1 MRKFDFI
8 LPTKIVFG
16 CGELKRI
23 GREARKIGK
32 KAMLL
37 TGRTAMRKLGYT
49 DRVVSALR
57 DAGLQVVLFDKIE
70 PNPRTTTID
79 EAGAL
84 AGKNKCDM
92 VIGLGG
98 GSVMDAAKA
107 VALTAVTAKPIWGY
121 VYDQNGDTFPIDR
134 KVLPIIEIPT
144 IAATG
149 SEADCGGVF
158 TNWETHQKGV
168 LFHPHLYPVLSI
180 VDPELTVS
188 CSPELTGDGGVDIFM
203 HVLDPY
209 ITSTPEC
216 PLADRISEGVMI
228 TVVENLGRAIK
239 NGADIDA
246 RSNLSWASTVALC
259 GMPSE
264 GRGGAFPLHVMEHS
278 LSGYY
283 DISHGRGLASLMP
296 AWLKASIPSCRER
309 LSTLAKRVFYVDTS
323 KMTADESALCGY
335 ACIVHWLTGIGMHCT
350 LKDLGI
356 DDRHFG
362 RMADDAVLLYG
373 HNKDFIENQPA
384 LTREGIIEIYRNSLG
399 S

>member
-1 MRKFDFI
+1 MRKFDFM
-8 LPTKIVFG
+8 LPTKIIFG

-37 TGRTAMRKLGYT
+37 TGRSAVKKHGYT
-49 DRVVSALR
+49 DRVIGHLR
-57 DAGLQVVLFDKIE
+57 DAGLQVVLFDTIE

-84 AGKNKCDM
+84 AGKHTCDM

-121 VYDQNGDTFPIDR
+121 IFQKDGETYPVDR
-134 KVLPIIEIPT
+134 QALPVVEIPT
-144 IAATG
+144 VAATG

-168 LFHPHLYPVLSI
+168 LFHPHLYPALSL
-180 VDPELTVS
+180 VDPELTAS
-188 CSPELTGDGGVDIFM
+188 CPPQLTGDGGIDIFM

-209 ITSTPEC
+209 ITSTAEC
-216 PLADRISEGVMI
+216 PLADRVSEGVMI
-228 TVVENLGRAIK
+228 TVIENLARAMK
-239 NGADIDA
+239 NGSDMDA

-259 GMPSE
+259 GLPSE

-283 DISHGRGLASLMP
+283 DLSHGRGLACLMP
-296 AWLKASIPSCRER
+296 AWLKASRATCGDR
-309 LSTLAKRVFYVDTS
+309 LGSIAKRVFYVDTS
-323 KMTADESALCGY
+323 KMTSDEAAWCGCE
-335 ACIVHWLTGIGMHCT
+335 CIVNWLKGIGMCCT
-350 LKDLGI
+350 LRELGV
-356 DDRHFG
+356 DDRHFEK
-362 RMADDAVLLYG
+362 MADDALLLYG

-384 LTREGIIEIYRNSLG
+384 LTREGIVAIYRNSLG
-399 S
+399 

>member
-8 LPTKIVFG
+8 LPTKIIFG

-23 GREARKIGK
+23 GREARKIGT

-37 TGRTAMRKLGYT
+37 TGRNAAKKHGYT
-49 DRVVSALR
+49 DRVIGHLR

-79 EAGAL
+79 EAGAV
-84 AGKNKCDM
+84 AGKHKCDM

-121 VYDQNGDTFPIDR
+121 IFQENGDTYPVDR
-134 KVLPIIEIPT
+134 KALPVVEIPT
-144 IAATG
+144 VAATG

-168 LFHPHLYPVLSI
+168 LFHPSLYPALSL
-180 VDPELTVS
+180 VDPELTAS
-188 CSPELTGDGGVDIFM
+188 CPPQLTGDGGIDIFM

-209 ITSTPEC
+209 ITSTAEC

-228 TVVENLGRAIK
+228 TVIENLSRAMK
-239 NGADIDA
+239 NGNDMEA

-259 GMPSE
+259 GLPSE

-283 DISHGRGLASLMP
+283 DLSHGRGLACLMP
-296 AWLKASIPSCRER
+296 AWLKASLPACGDR
-309 LSTLAKRVFYVDTS
+309 LGSIAKRVFYVDTS
-323 KMTADESALCGY
+323 KMTSGEAAWCGY
-335 ACIVHWLTGIGMHCT
+335 ECIVNWLKGIGMYCT
-350 LKDLGI
+350 LRELGV
-356 DDRHFG
+356 DDRYFEK
-362 RMADDAVLLYG
+362 MADDAILLYG

-384 LTREGIIEIYRNSLG
+384 LTREGIVAIYRNSLG
-399 S
+399 